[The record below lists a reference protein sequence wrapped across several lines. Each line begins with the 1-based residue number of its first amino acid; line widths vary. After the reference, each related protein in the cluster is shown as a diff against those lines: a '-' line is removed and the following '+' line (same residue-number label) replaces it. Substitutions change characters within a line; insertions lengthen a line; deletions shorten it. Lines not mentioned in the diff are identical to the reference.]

1 MCGICGIVD
10 FEHPVEPDLVAR
22 MNAVLVHRGPDEG
35 GQFVKGPVGIAMR
48 RLSIIDVAGSHQ
60 PMSSADASIW
70 IVFNGEIY
78 NFQQERELLEQRGHV
93 FRTHGDTEVILHL
106 YEEFGLRFVE
116 HLNGM
121 FAIAIW
127 DSRQRR
133 LILTRDRVGVKPLY
147 YAMHNGR
154 LRFASETKAILQD
167 ESLPRTIDTNAVAGF
182 LNFNSTPT
190 PATMFREV
198 RSLPPGHLALFDDR
212 GFRIERYWDVDFS
225 LKRDWK
231 QPELLEA
238 VEHAIKDSI
247 RLRMISDV
255 PLGAFLSGGV
265 DSSLVVA
272 MMAGASR
279 HPVETFSVGFDE
291 EYAYMDERAY
301 SRSVSRKYGTHHHEV
316 VLKPDDLLKDIDRV
330 VWFLDEPCGDAAAFL
345 TLALSEFTRKHV
357 TVSLSGV
364 GGDEL
369 FAGYRRYLA
378 AKWHDRYLKLPAF
391 IRRGLIRPLVSI
403 LPENRAS
410 RLANLGRITK
420 KFVRDIDGDL
430 KSSWQNTVS
439 YLPCY
444 EGPMLAGA
452 MEPVTRRT
460 FRSDDFEALWQRIV
474 ALPDPVDQAIYL
486 DLKTYLP
493 DQLLFL
499 QDKMSMAASLETREP
514 FLDYR
519 LIELAATIPPDIRL
533 PGRELKAILRRIA
546 DKYLPRDCIY
556 REKKGFAA
564 PIGQWFRGPLRE
576 QLRDALSPERVRSR
590 GIFRVEYID
599 WMLRSF
605 FEHNRDL
612 SVQIFQAFML
622 ELWFRQVVDGQ
633 GRRFA
638 GTVSPALSRPPAR
651 STPSAQLA

>member
-10 FEHPVEPDLVAR
+10 FEHAVEPELVAR
-22 MNAVLVHRGPDEG
+22 MNSVLVHRGPDEG
-35 GQFVKGPVGIAMR
+35 GQYVRGPIGIAMR

-60 PMSSADASIW
+60 PMSNPDASIW

-93 FRTHGDTEVILHL
+93 FQTHGDTEVILRL

-121 FAIAIW
+121 FALAIW

-133 LILTRDRVGVKPLY
+133 LVLARDRAGVKPLY
-147 YAMHNGR
+147 YALHNGR
-154 LRFASETKAILQD
+154 LRFASESKAILQD
-167 ESLPRTIDTNAVAGF
+167 TDLPRTIDTNAVAGF
-182 LNFNSTPT
+182 LNYNSMPS
-190 PATMFREV
+190 PATMFKEI
-198 RSLPPGHLALFDDR
+198 RSLPPGHLALFDAH
-212 GFRIERYWDVDFS
+212 GFRVERYWDVDFS

-238 VEHAIKDSI
+238 VEHLLKDSI

-272 MMAGASR
+272 MMAELSS
-279 HPVETFSVGFDE
+279 HPVEAFSVGFDE
-291 EYAYMDERAY
+291 QYAYMDERAY
-301 SRSVSRKYGTHHHEV
+301 SRAVARKYGAHHHEV

-345 TLALSEFTRKHV
+345 TLALSEFTRKYV

-391 IRRGLIRPLVSI
+391 VRRGIIRPLVSI
-403 LPENRAS
+403 LPENRSS

-444 EGPMLAGA
+444 DGPMFAGA
-452 MEPVTRRT
+452 MEPVTRRS
-460 FRSDDFEALWQRIV
+460 FRSDDFDALWQRVV

-519 LIELAATIPPDIRL
+519 LIELAATIPPNVRL

-576 QLRDALSPERVRSR
+576 QLRDALSPDRVRSR

-599 WMLRSF
+599 WMMRSF
-605 FEHNRDL
+605 FEQNRDL
-612 SVQIFQAFML
+612 SVQLFQAFML
-622 ELWFRQVVDGQ
+622 ELWFRQLVDGQ

-638 GTVSPALSRPPAR
+638 GTVSSSLTRPPAR
-651 STPSAQLA
+651 STPSAQPA

>member
-10 FEHPVEPDLVAR
+10 FEHAVEPDLIAR
-22 MNAVLVHRGPDEG
+22 MNAVLIHRGPDDG
-35 GQFVKGPVGIAMR
+35 GQHVCGPVGLAMR
-48 RLSIIDVAGSHQ
+48 RLSIIDVAGSRQ
-60 PMSSADASIW
+60 PMSNADATLW

-78 NFQQERELLEQRGHV
+78 NFQRERELLEQRGHD
-93 FRTHGDTEVILHL
+93 FKTHGDTEVILHL

-127 DSRQRR
+127 DSNLRR
-133 LILTRDRVGVKPLY
+133 LVLARDRVGVKPLY
-147 YAMHNGR
+147 YALHNGR
-154 LRFASETKAILQD
+154 LRFASESKAILQD
-167 ESLPRTIDTNAVAGF
+167 SELPRTIDTGAVAGF
-182 LNFNSTPT
+182 LNYNSLPSPT
-190 PATMFREV
+190 TMFREI
-198 RSLPPGHLALFDDR
+198 RSVPPGHLALFDPR
-212 GFRIERYWDVDFS
+212 GFRLERYWDVDFS
-225 LKRDWK
+225 LKRDWR
-231 QPELLEA
+231 QPELLES
-238 VEHAIKDSI
+238 VEHLLLDSI

-255 PLGAFLSGGV
+255 PLGAFLSGGI

-272 MMAGASR
+272 MMSKLSR
-279 HPVETFSVGFDE
+279 HPVEAFSVGFDE
-291 EYAYMDERAY
+291 QYAYMDEREY
-301 SRSVSRKYGTHHHEV
+301 SRAVARKYGAHHHEV

-345 TLALSEFTRKHV
+345 TMAISEFTRRHV

-391 IRRGLIRPLVSI
+391 VRRGLIRPLVSI
-403 LPENRAS
+403 LPEGRGS
-410 RLANLGRITK
+410 RITNLARITK

-430 KSSWQNTVS
+430 KASWQNTVS
-439 YLPCY
+439 YLPAY
-444 EGPMLAGA
+444 EGPMFAGA

-460 FRSDDFEALWQRIV
+460 FRSDDFDALWQRV
-474 ALPDPVDQAIYL
+474 AALPDPVDQAIYL

-519 LIELAATIPPDIRL
+519 LIELAATIPLNLRI

-564 PIGQWFRGPLRE
+564 PIGQWFKGPLRD
-576 QLRDALSPERVRSR
+576 QLREALSPERVRSR
-590 GIFRVEYID
+590 GIFRVEYVE
-599 WMLRSF
+599 WMLRAF
-605 FEHNRDL
+605 FEQNRDL
-612 SVQIFQAFML
+612 SVQLYQAFML
-622 ELWFRQVVDGQ
+622 ELWFRQIVDGE

-638 GTVSPALSRPPAR
+638 GTVSTALSKPAGGLPPR
-651 STPSAQLA
+651 AQPA

>member
-10 FEHPVEPDLVAR
+10 FEHAVEPDLLAR

-35 GQFVKGPVGIAMR
+35 GQHVHGPVGIAMR

-60 PMSSADASIW
+60 PMSNADGSMW

-93 FRTHGDTEVILHL
+93 FHTHGDTEVILHL

-127 DSRQRR
+127 DSKLRR
-133 LILTRDRVGVKPLY
+133 LVLVRDRAGVKPLY
-147 YAMHNGR
+147 YALHNGR
-154 LRFASETKAILQD
+154 LRFASESKSILQD
-167 ESLPRTIDTNAVAGF
+167 ASLPRTIDTNAVAGF
-182 LNFNSTPT
+182 LNYNSMPT
-190 PATMFREV
+190 PATMFREI
-198 RSLPPGHLALFDDR
+198 RSIPPGHLALFDAR
-212 GFRIERYWDVDFS
+212 GFQLERYWDVDFS
-225 LKRDWK
+225 HKRDWK
-231 QPELLEA
+231 QPELLES
-238 VEHAIKDSI
+238 VEHLLKDSI

-272 MMAGASR
+272 LMAGLSR
-279 HPVETFSVGFDE
+279 HPVEAFSVGFDE
-291 EYAYMDERAY
+291 QYAYMDEREY
-301 SRSVSRKYGTHHHEV
+301 SRAVAKMYGANHHEV

-345 TLALSEFTRKHV
+345 TLALSEFTRKYV

-391 IRRGLIRPLVSI
+391 VRHGLIRPLVSM
-403 LPENRAS
+403 LPENRSS

-444 EGPMLAGA
+444 DGPMFAGA
-452 MEPVTRRT
+452 MEPITRQS
-460 FRSDDFEALWQRIV
+460 FRSDDFDALWQRV
-474 ALPDPVDQAIYL
+474 GALPDPVDKAIYL

-519 LIELAATIPPDIRL
+519 LIELAATIPLNLRM
-533 PGRELKAILRRIA
+533 PGNELKAILRRIA
-546 DKYLPRDCIY
+546 DKYLPRECIY

-564 PIGQWFRGPLRE
+564 PIGQWFRGPLRD

-590 GIFRVEYID
+590 GIFRVEYIE

-605 FEHNRDL
+605 FEQNRDL
-612 SVQIFQAFML
+612 SVQLFQAFML
-622 ELWFRQVVDGQ
+622 ELWFRQLVDGE

-638 GTVSPALSRPPAR
+638 GTLSPSLSKSPPRP
-651 STPSAQLA
+651 SPSAQPA